1 MNLSVIILA
10 LLALQAT
17 KRSQAQPKANIADLF
32 SDETRALLE
41 CVGTLTDKQASS
53 DDKTGALLQML
64 SNPKIAELAE
74 GLLHPRKEFANEEG
88 YKFDTPSQASKDFFK
103 PIDNV
108 ADAEVKHKLYG
119 FYDNWYVK

>member
-10 LLALQAT
+10 LLAWQAT
-17 KRSQAQPKANIADLF
+17 TRSQAQPKNDFADLF

-41 CVGTLTDKQASS
+41 CVGTLTDKQANA

-74 GLLHPRKEFANEEG
+74 GLLHPRKAFTNEEG
-88 YKFDTPSQASKDFFK
+88 YKLDTPSQASREFFK